1 MSLIQKISGIFGG
14 DSAAGGHGNAV
25 LIVDGTGLFDGKK
38 GEKLSPRQ
46 QIDILQSMSR
56 VNKNEEIEVEV
67 VFEGKPL
74 RKVEHGGNFDDVTVF
89 FSEDGSKVSDFIARQ
104 ARNHGGSKPVTVV
117 TGDTSLEEAIVKSG
131 QTTLRPQ
138 TFRKAFGS
146 GRGEQRGGSRPP
158 RKRRRPEG
166 KGEGKSNERRD
177 RKSSPKP
184 QEAKKSGDSVS
195 DLIDLV
201 D

>member
-14 DSAAGGHGNAV
+14 SPAAGGHGNAV

-74 RKVEHGGNFDDVTVF
+74 TQ
-89 FSEDGSKVSDFIARQ
+89 S
-104 ARNHGGSKPVTVV
+104 
-117 TGDTSLEEAIVKSG
+117 
-131 QTTLRPQ
+131 
-138 TFRKAFGS
+138 
-146 GRGEQRGGSRPP
+146 
-158 RKRRRPEG
+158 
-166 KGEGKSNERRD
+166 
-177 RKSSPKP
+177 
-184 QEAKKSGDSVS
+184 
-195 DLIDLV
+195 
-201 D
+201 